1 MTRVLIVDDA
11 AFMRLSLKTIL
22 EGCGFE
28 VVGEANTG
36 IKAIQLYKQLKP
48 DLVTMD
54 LTMPELGGVEAIKMI
69 KVIDKDARIIVIS
82 SMGHEINVRE
92 AIVAGA
98 ISFILKPFKA
108 ELVSQQLLNIS
119 GGISN

>member
-22 EGCGFE
+22 ESCGFE

-98 ISFILKPFKA
+98 ISFIVKPFKA
-108 ELVSQQLLNIS
+108 EVVSQQLLNIS
-119 GGISN
+119 GAISN

>member
-22 EGCGFE
+22 ENCGFE

-54 LTMPELGGVEAIKMI
+54 LTMPELGGVDAIKMI
-69 KVIDKDARIIVIS
+69 KAIDKDARIIVIS

-98 ISFILKPFKA
+98 ISFIVKPFKA
-108 ELVSQQLLNIS
+108 EVVSQQLLSIS
-119 GGISN
+119 GAISN

>member
-1 MTRVLIVDDA
+1 MKRVLIVDDA

-22 EGCGFE
+22 EKCGFE

-36 IKAIQLYKQLKP
+36 IKAVQLYKQLKP

-69 KVIDKDARIIVIS
+69 KIIDKDARIIVIS
-82 SMGHEINVRE
+82 SMGHEILVRE

-98 ISFILKPFKA
+98 ISFIVKPFK
-108 ELVSQQLLNIS
+108 EDFLSRQLINLSQTI
-119 GGISN
+119 